1 MKRNESYLKARM
13 EREVPIS
20 VIVEQCLSLQGKTE
34 QEQDEL
40 REQYAK
46 EILSKYPAKEKKKR
60 PSLDSRSGERL

>member
-1 MKRNESYLKARM
+1 MKRNESYLKACM

-34 QEQDEL
+34 QEQDEM

-46 EILSKYPAKEKKKR
+46 EIVSKFPMKTKK
-60 PSLDSRSGERL
+60 SQTSSETA